1 MSWLERYTFA
11 VKSHLPAEVRQ
22 DVADELLSDLEDERE
37 YRAEA
42 LGRDL
47 SDDEIKSLLK
57 ERGHPLLVAAR
68 FQPHPTLVSEELY
81 PLYLLLLR
89 WVVAA
94 IALVQ
99 VVLAGV
105 SVLNQAEPNV
115 WQLIPQLGWNILH
128 TSLYGFAWLTL
139 IFYLFGESISLTD
152 FFKNWQPDSLPRVT
166 AQGEYI
172 SRTGSAIEVV
182 IMAYFIAWLN
192 HIIPQS
198 LGDNPIE
205 LIFSPQWFH
214 LLPWINAVLIA
225 SLSMSLSK
233 LLFPYWTRRKI
244 AVDLALYIPAIV
256 ILAIIYQWD
265 SSLIIRIGTGED
277 AKQWDI
283 SNGLI
288 RLTIIGY
295 IVAATV
301 DTVLKLKKYLAIGG

>member
-1 MSWLERYTFA
+1 TTQYNGEHTMNWLERYTFA

-37 YRAEA
+37 HRAES

-47 SDDEIKSLLK
+47 TDDEIKALLK

-68 FQPHPTLVSEELY
+68 FQPRPTLVSEELY

-89 WVVAA
+89 WLVTA

-128 TSLYGFAWLTL
+128 ASLYGFAWLTL
-139 IFYLFGESISLTD
+139 IFYLFGESISITD
-152 FFKNWQPDSLPRVT
+152 FFKNWKPESLPRVT
-166 AQGEYI
+166 AQGETI

-182 IMAYFIAWLN
+182 VMAYFIAWLN

-205 LIFSPQWFH
+205 LVFSDQWPA

-225 SLSMSLSK
+225 SLAMSLGK
-233 LLFPYWTRRKI
+233 LVFPDWTRGKI
-244 AVDLALYIPAIV
+244 ALDLALYIPAVAILVIV
-256 ILAIIYQWD
+256 IQWYC
-265 SSLIIRIGTGED
+265 S
-277 AKQWDI
+277 
-283 SNGLI
+283 
-288 RLTIIGY
+288 
-295 IVAATV
+295 
-301 DTVLKLKKYLAIGG
+301 